1 MVNFSSVTP
10 PGFEDR
16 QFYKHNPTVTLMRT
30 TADECGKLG
39 GEIAAKVDAAKGPAS
54 ILLPLAGVSAI
65 DKAGEAFDDPD
76 AREALFEAIRRN
88 NGETEVIELPFHI
101 NDPEFAEAAAR
112 RLIELINQ
120 SDTKPA

>member
-1 MVNFSSVTP
+1 MNAVSWAARSP
-10 PGFEDR
+10 PRSMR
-16 QFYKHNPTVTLMRT
+16 QR
-30 TADECGKLG
+30 
-39 GEIAAKVDAAKGPAS
+39 GPAS
-54 ILLPLAGVSAI
+54 ILLPLAGFSAI

-112 RLIELINQ
+112 KLIELINQ